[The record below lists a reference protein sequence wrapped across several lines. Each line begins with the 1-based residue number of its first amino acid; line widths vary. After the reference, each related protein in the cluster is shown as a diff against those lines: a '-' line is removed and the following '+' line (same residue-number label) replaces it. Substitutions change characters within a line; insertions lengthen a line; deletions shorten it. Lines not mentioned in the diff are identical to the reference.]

1 LKRKGKQD
9 QMLDYLKKINKE
21 VGDLRKEM
29 SDIRKKM
36 ENNKLWDEMYD
47 PMFVNVSDL
56 FIFFTNK
63 KLFYL

>member
-1 LKRKGKQD
+1 
-9 QMLDYLKKINKE
+9 
-21 VGDLRKEM
+21 M